1 MKKILRLAQES
12 VEHIYGCLT
21 RDCPGV
27 KSVVLRGDQKAPLV
41 ECCPRCGGLMK
52 KTS

>member
-1 MKKILRLAQES
+1 VKKILRLAQES

-21 RDCPGV
+21 RGCPGV
-27 KSVVLRGDQKAPLV
+27 KSVVLRGDVKPSPTEICRL
-41 ECCPRCGGLMK
+41 CGGLMK